1 VVSSSLY
8 DSSGKEVTALESDD
22 DTDKPAHAEESPAHD
37 NTTESE
43 RTTTMKTI
51 FSLWRHRNMR
61 KIGISLAV
69 LALIAGAVGCD
80 YIPRYEL
87 YISST
92 EGGSVTVPGEGT
104 FGSYGDCE
112 SVTLMAEPDEGYEFD
127 RWTGDV
133 KHIRDVHAANTTIT
147 MWDDYSIKANFKK
160 SAPISWPLIGGII
173 AAAVV
178 IGAGLAV
185 FFVRRRRKSSTGKEV
200 VPPESDNDTE
210 SPADTEG
217 ISMKQDLVEP
227 EREPIKMGFGGKF
240 TGFVRDPAT
249 TFQELKEETLGGA
262 LKYTLICLAIFGVA
276 AGLVSS
282 LPFTL
287 TGVAMRE
294 MWFGGASNPLGS
306 ILGGALS
313 WISITVGLSIV
324 GGLLFIFIG
333 GAWIHLWVYLLG
345 GRKSHGYRQTVK
357 ALAYGVTPM
366 CVVGWVPLIGGLA
379 GGIWALVVAIIGLR
393 ELHGMTTG
401 KAIAAYLLPAAIV
414 FIVIVVIAVRLFL
427 EIVGLFW

>member
-1 VVSSSLY
+1 
-8 DSSGKEVTALESDD
+8 
-22 DTDKPAHAEESPAHD
+22 
-37 NTTESE
+37 
-43 RTTTMKTI
+43 MKTM
-51 FSLWRHRNMR
+51 FSLWRHRSMR
-61 KIGISLAV
+61 RIGVLLAV
-69 LALIAGAVGCD
+69 LALIVGAAGCD

-87 YISST
+87 YIGST

-104 FGSYGDCE
+104 FGKYGDAE
-112 SVTLMAEPDEGYEFD
+112 SVKLVAKPDEGYEFD

-133 KHIRDVHAANTTIT
+133 RHIDDVRAANTTIT

-160 SAPISWPLIGGII
+160 SPPPINWPLVGGII

-200 VPPESDNDTE
+200 LPPESDNGTE
-210 SPADTEG
+210 SLTDTGES
-217 ISMKQDLVEP
+217 SMKQDLVEP
-227 EREPIKMGFGGKF
+227 EGKPIKMGFGSKF
-240 TGFVRDPAT
+240 RGFVRSPAA
-249 TFQELKEETLGGA
+249 TFAEVKEETLGGA
-262 LKYTLICLAIFGVA
+262 LKYALICLVIFGAA

-287 TGVAMRE
+287 TGVAMWE
-294 MWFGGASNPLGS
+294 MWFGGASDPLAS

-313 WISITVGLSIV
+313 WIPITVGFFVI

-357 ALAYGVTPM
+357 ALAYAVTPM
-366 CVVGWVPLIGGLA
+366 CVVGWVPLVGGLA
-379 GGIWALVVAIIGLR
+379 GGIWAMVVAIIGLR
-393 ELHGMTTG
+393 EMHGMTTG
-401 KAIAAYLLPAAIV
+401 KAVAAYLLPAAIV
-414 FIVIVVIAVRLFL
+414 SIVIVVIAVRLFL
-427 EIVGLFW
+427 EIVGFFW

>member
-1 VVSSSLY
+1 
-8 DSSGKEVTALESDD
+8 
-22 DTDKPAHAEESPAHD
+22 
-37 NTTESE
+37 
-43 RTTTMKTI
+43 
-51 FSLWRHRNMR
+51 MR
-61 KIGISLAV
+61 KIGILLAV
-69 LALIAGAVGCD
+69 LALIVGIAGCD
-80 YIPRYEL
+80 HIPRYEL
-87 YISST
+87 HISST
-92 EGGSVTVPGEGT
+92 EGGSVTWPGEGT
-104 FGSYGDCE
+104 FGKYGDAE
-112 SVTLMAEPDEGYEFD
+112 SVHLVAESDEGYEFD

-133 KHIRDVHAANTTIT
+133 KYIDNVHAANTTIT

-160 SAPISWPLIGGII
+160 SPTINWPLIGGII

-185 FFVRRRRKSSTGKEV
+185 FFVRRKRKLSTGKEAMAL
-200 VPPESDNDTE
+200 ESDNGTE
-210 SPADTEG
+210 GLADTERM
-217 ISMKQDLVEP
+217 SMKQDLAEP
-227 EREPIKMGFGGKF
+227 EREPIKMGFGSKF
-240 TGFVRDPAT
+240 GGFVRNPAD
-249 TFQELKEETLGGA
+249 TFGELRKETLGGA
-262 LKYTLICLAIFGVA
+262 LKYTLICLVIFGVA

-287 TGVAMRE
+287 TGVAMWE

-313 WISITVGLSIV
+313 WIPITVGFSIV
-324 GGLLFIFIG
+324 GGLLFIFVG

-379 GGIWALVVAIIGLR
+379 GGIWALVVAVIGLR
-393 ELHGMTTG
+393 ELHGITTG
-401 KAIAAYLLPAAIV
+401 KATAAYLLPAAIV

-427 EIVGLFW
+427 EIVGLFL